1 MQQAARRALDRFM
14 GMDSGEGVAPVQCTQ
29 PRPPVLDYG
38 SLPWFLALCR
48 RPSRPIPSNRNE
60 TIMRRF
66 ALILL
71 AVVAACCTPRHPVP
85 PPSVVAGAV
94 APVAPQ
100 QPPEEVMATLIGV
113 LDMLSAAE
121 PLPMPLE
128 VRVCPIPGRWGQSRF
143 DDATCTFKMELNSSI
158 TEPDFMASIVIHEW
172 AHCLTQCK
180 CEDPHCAD
188 WGINYAR
195 CYRAVFTP
203 QPQTLQLSEDPDEDD
218 PDADEP
224 EEPEED

>member
-1 MQQAARRALDRFM
+1 MRRL
-14 GMDSGEGVAPVQCTQ
+14 SL
-29 PRPPVLDYG
+29 VL
-38 SLPWFLALCR
+38 LAL
-48 RPSRPIPSNRNE
+48 
-60 TIMRRF
+60 
-66 ALILL
+66 
-71 AVVAACCTPRHPVP
+71 VGACCTPRHPVP
-85 PPSVVAGAV
+85 PPPSVVE
-94 APVAPQ
+94 APVVAQ
-100 QPPEEVMATLIGV
+100 KPPEEVMATLVAV
-113 LDMLSAAE
+113 LDLLSAKE

-128 VRVCPIPGRWGQSRF
+128 VRVGPIPGRWGQSRF
-143 DDATCTFKMELNSSI
+143 DDSDCTFKMELNSSI

-195 CYRAVFTP
+195 CYRAVFE
-203 QPQTLQLSEDPDEDD
+203 PQTVQLSEQPDEDD